1 MNKLKRFIKY
11 YGPYKHIFIFDM
23 LCAFTAA
30 GVDLIFPIIV
40 RFLINDA
47 LVNIDGTSINLIIKI
62 GLFLLVLYF
71 IQYGCN
77 YFITA
82 WGHIMGARMEYDM
95 RNDIFNHLQ
104 KLSFTFYDNN
114 KTGQLMSRI
123 VNDLFDISELA
134 HHGPEEIFIS
144 LIKIIGSFI
153 ILLSVEWR
161 LTIIVFAFVPPM
173 FFIAYFYNK
182 KMRRVFLKNKQ
193 KIANVNSQIEDSIS
207 GVRVVQ
213 SFSNEHL
220 EYEKF
225 KYGNKEFLYTK
236 EESYSYMGK
245 FYSGIVFFQGL
256 IFVVTVIAG
265 ALFIKNGS
273 IVPADLVAYLLYINT
288 LLNPIRSL
296 INFTEQFQKGMTGFE
311 RFLEVLDTE
320 PDIVDVKDAVELE
333 NIWSNMETNTL
344 EYKQKNKLECM
355 QWEYRKTG
363 TTGYSSIASRKK
375 FDSINK
381 GTIEFKDVSFKYV
394 DSNLVLEN
402 INLKV
407 DSGDTVAL
415 VGPSGGGKSTLCSL
429 IPRFYDVTNGGVF
442 IDGADIRKIKLNS
455 LRRNIGIVQQD
466 VYLFAGTVK
475 DNIRYGKPHATE
487 EEITE
492 ASKKANA
499 HDFITELEDG
509 YDTDVGERG
518 VKLSGGQK
526 QRISIARAFL
536 KNPPILI
543 LDEATSS
550 LDNESEKIVQ
560 ESLEKLSSSRTT
572 FVIAHRLSTIR
583 NAKTIL
589 VLTDEGIVEKG
600 NHKKL
605 IEKNGVYAKLYKSQF
620 KNIERVKAASTY
632 NNPLLEN

>member
-1 MNKLKRFIKY
+1 MDKIKRFAKY
-11 YGPYKHIFIFDM
+11 YVPYKHIFIFDM
-23 LCAFTAA
+23 LCALTAA
-30 GVDLIFPIIV
+30 GVDLVFPIVV
-40 RFLINDA
+40 RFLLNEA
-47 LVNIDGTSINLIIKI
+47 LDETGGTSVDLIIKI
-62 GLFLLVLYF
+62 GLALLGLYI

-134 HHGPEEIFIS
+134 HHGPEEVFIS
-144 LIKIIGSFI
+144 LIKIIGSFF
-153 ILLSVEWR
+153 ILLSVNWK
-161 LTIIVFAFVPPM
+161 LTVIVFAFIPLMV
-173 FFIAYFYNK
+173 FFAYYYNK
-182 KMRRVFLKNKQ
+182 KMRLVFIKNKQ

-225 KYGNKEFLYTK
+225 KDGNKEFLYTK
-236 EESYSYMGK
+236 EESYNYMGK
-245 FYSGIVFFQGL
+245 FYSGIVLFQGL
-256 IFVVTVIAG
+256 IYVVTVIIG
-265 ALFIKNGS
+265 ALFIKSGG
-273 IVPADLVAYLLYINT
+273 IVSADLVAYLLYINT

-311 RFLEVLDTE
+311 RFLEILDTE
-320 PDIVDVKDAVELE
+320 PDIIDKKNSVDLTGVKG
-333 NIWSNMETNTL
+333 
-344 EYKQKNKLECM
+344 K
-355 QWEYRKTG
+355 
-363 TTGYSSIASRKK
+363 
-375 FDSINK
+375 
-381 GTIEFKDVSFKYV
+381 IEFKNVSFKYEE
-394 DSNLVLEN
+394 NNYVLEN
-402 INLKV
+402 INLLV
-407 DSGDTVAL
+407 NSGDTIAL
-415 VGPSGGGKSTLCSL
+415 VGPSGGGKSTICSL
-429 IPRFYDVTNGGVF
+429 IPRFYEVTEGDIL
-442 IDGADIRKIKLNS
+442 IDDINIKNIKLKS
-455 LRRNIGIVQQD
+455 LRDNIGIVQQD

-475 DNIRYGKPHATE
+475 ENIRYGKPNATE
-487 EEITE
+487 EEIIE
-492 ASKKANA
+492 ASIKANA
-499 HDFITELEDG
+499 HDFIMELENE
-509 YDTDVGERG
+509 YDTYVGERG

-560 ESLEKLSSSRTT
+560 DSLEKLSSSRTT
-572 FVIAHRLSTIR
+572 FVIAHRLSTIK

-600 NHKKL
+600 SHMEL
-605 IEKNGVYAKLYKSQF
+605 ISNKGVYAKLYETQF
-620 KNIERVKAASTY
+620 DNKK
-632 NNPLLEN
+632 

>member
-1 MNKLKRFIKY
+1 MKKLKRFIRY

-23 LCAFTAA
+23 ICAFTAA
-30 GVDLIFPIIV
+30 GVDLVFPIVV
-40 RFLINDA
+40 RFLLNEA
-47 LVNIDGTSINLIIKI
+47 LAGTGGASIDLIIKI
-62 GLFLLVLYF
+62 GVLLLGLYI

-114 KTGQLMSRI
+114 KTGHLMSRI
-123 VNDLFDISELA
+123 INDLFDISELA

-144 LIKIIGSFI
+144 VIKIIGSFI
-153 ILLSVEWR
+153 ILLGVDWK
-161 LTIIVFAFVPPM
+161 LTLIVFAFIPLIIY
-173 FFIAYFYNK
+173 FAYFYNK
-182 KMRRVFLKNKQ
+182 KMRSVFMRNRQ

-225 KYGNKEFLYTK
+225 KHGNKEFLYTK

-256 IFVVTVIAG
+256 IYVVTVIAG

-273 IVPADLVAYLLYINT
+273 IVATDLVAYLLYINT

-320 PDIVDVKDAVELE
+320 PDIVDRKDAIKINNVQGK
-333 NIWSNMETNTL
+333 I
-344 EYKQKNKLECM
+344 
-355 QWEYRKTG
+355 
-363 TTGYSSIASRKK
+363 K
-375 FDSINK
+375 FNN
-381 GTIEFKDVSFKYV
+381 VSFKY
-394 DSNLVLEN
+394 DDNAFVLRN
-402 INLKV
+402 INLEV
-407 DSGDTVAL
+407 DPGDTIAL
-415 VGPSGGGKSTLCSL
+415 VGPSGGGKSTICSL
-429 IPRFYDVTNGGVF
+429 IPRFYETTEGCIL
-442 IDGADIRKIKLNS
+442 IDGTDIRDIKLKS
-455 LRRNIGIVQQD
+455 LRQNIGIVQQD
-466 VYLFAGTVK
+466 VYLFGGSVK
-475 DNIRYGKPHATE
+475 DNIRYGKPGATE
-487 EEITE
+487 EEIIE
-492 ASKKANA
+492 ASKRANA
-499 HDFITELEDG
+499 HDFIMELENG

-550 LDNESEKIVQ
+550 LDNESEKVVQ
-560 ESLEKLSSSRTT
+560 DSLENLSKNRTT

-589 VLTDEGIVEKG
+589 VLTDEGIEERG
-600 NHKKL
+600 NHSDL
-605 IEKNGVYAKLYKSQF
+605 IKNNGIYARLYTTQF
-620 KNIERVKAASTY
+620 NDGETKDK
-632 NNPLLEN
+632 